1 MYRVDNWINEGSG
14 WTIDSI
20 NGQYVN
26 IYEHA
31 PLFGSSFIELP
42 SELKNP
48 KKGLIHIKNK
58 DNKCFLRCH
67 VRHLNL
73 VNTHSD
79 RINKKDKEIANTIEY
94 SSIDFPISKKDHCKI
109 EKQNNIYV
117 NIFSYG
123 NGIIYPI
130 YVSNEKFNNSM
141 DLLLIHKENKPHYV
155 YIKDSIDLCLIKVK
169 TRIKS
174 TSVDIVYNVLKV
186 KIF

>member
-14 WTIDSI
+14 WIIDSI

-79 RINKKDKEIANTIEY
+79 RINKKIKKLLIPLNILVL
-94 SSIDFPISKKDHCKI
+94 IFLFQKRIIVKLKSKI
-109 EKQNNIYV
+109 IFMS
-117 NIFSYG
+117 IFSHMAMVLFIQSMYLMKSL
-123 NGIIYPI
+123 IIVWI
-130 YVSNEKFNNSM
+130 Y
-141 DLLLIHKENKPHYV
+141 
-155 YIKDSIDLCLIKVK
+155 C
-169 TRIKS
+169 
-174 TSVDIVYNVLKV
+174 
-186 KIF
+186 